1 MPPAMLSIFVV
12 LVLVVGSLAGTSPNN
27 TRCLCTYGE
36 PCWPTAD
43 QFAEL
48 ESQVSQPLIYPVPTA
63 SACYPVNDPSGN
75 CTEVVQDWTNG
86 NWRSSMPGSMEA
98 PNFETFMFKN
108 GTIGACYLNTS
119 LGVPCE
125 QGSVPV
131 IGVDARTPQVIQA
144 AISFALQQ
152 VLKLVVKNTGH
163 DFLGRSTARGAFVIW
178 THNMK
183 SITFDAQFT
192 PRGAPANETYQ
203 AVIVGAGV
211 QWYEAYDTVNQN
223 GRMMVGGASLGGSVG
238 AGGGWLQ
245 GGGHSAL
252 SPTYGL
258 GTLKCEPVPILTLIL
273 W

>member
-1 MPPAMLSIFVV
+1 
-12 LVLVVGSLAGTSPNN
+12 
-27 TRCLCTYGE
+27 
-36 PCWPTAD
+36 
-43 QFAEL
+43 
-48 ESQVSQPLIYPVPTA
+48 
-63 SACYPVNDPSGN
+63 
-75 CTEVVQDWTNG
+75 
-86 NWRSSMPGSMEA
+86 MEA

-108 GTIGACYLNTS
+108 GTIGARYLNTS

-144 AISFALQQ
+144 AISFALQHD
-152 VLKLVVKNTGH
+152 LKLVVKNTGH